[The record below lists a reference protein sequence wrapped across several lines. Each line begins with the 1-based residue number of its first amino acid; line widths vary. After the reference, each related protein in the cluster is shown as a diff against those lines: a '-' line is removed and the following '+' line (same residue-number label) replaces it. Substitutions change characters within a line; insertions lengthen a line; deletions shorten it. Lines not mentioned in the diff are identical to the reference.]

1 LGQVPLSVLCCTG
14 TFSIPV
20 RVVPRSL
27 NSSPLGDIAV
37 PCAFRNTVPFLCK
50 TTLFTCL
57 ALTVACTAATA
68 QQTAPTKNSGPA
80 AGFSALKLRQI
91 GPFRGGRVDA
101 VTGVPGQPFVYYF
114 GGTGGGVFK
123 TTNGGHTWEPITD
136 GQINFGSIGSI
147 AVAPSDPNVIYVGT
161 GESAIR
167 GNASHG
173 DGVYKS
179 LDAGKTWTHVG
190 LEDTQQIGQIRI
202 DPTNSDLVY
211 VAALGH
217 MAGPNAERGVFRS
230 KDGGKTWQKVLFK
243 SDKAGAIDLA
253 MDPTNPRVLYA
264 ALWQVVR
271 KPWTFESGGPDSS
284 IWKSTDGGD
293 TWKELTH
300 NPGMPK
306 GVLGRIGLTVSPAN
320 PERVWALIEAQ
331 EGGIFR
337 SDDAGATWTKLNG
350 DNSIKQRAWYYSQIF
365 ADPKSEDI
373 VYAVNTAF
381 FKSTDGGKTFGRIR
395 NQHGDNHD
403 MWIAP
408 EDPNRFIESSD
419 GGAQISFDGGKS
431 WSTEDNQPTGQFY
444 RVALDNDFPYHI
456 YGAQQD
462 NSTVEIA
469 SRSNSGTITERD
481 WHDVGGGE
489 SGWIAPDPLNSNF
502 VYAGSYDGL
511 LTRYDDKTGSMR
523 DVNAWPDNPMGSG
536 VEAMKYRFQWSFPLL
551 FSPHNPKRLYAGSN
565 VLLATTDEG
574 QHWTVMSPDLTRND
588 KSKQG
593 PSGGPITKDNTA
605 VEYYDTIFTVDESP
619 VKAGVIW
626 AGSDDGLIH
635 VTTDDGKNWQNVTPK
650 DMPEWIRIN
659 CIAASPF
666 DPGTA
671 YVAATMYLSDDF
683 HPFLFKTTDYGKT
696 WKKIVKGIPDND
708 FTRAIRP
715 DPNQKG
721 LLFAGT
727 ESHLYI
733 SYDDGEKWL
742 PFQLNLPAV
751 PVTDIAFQKR
761 DDDMVLAT
769 QGRGF
774 YVLDDM
780 PLVRALDPTKFE
792 RKDDVKLFPAKK
804 VIRIAGE
811 GGFGGGRRNLTAG
824 QNPASGATIYYFLK
838 DKPKGEVKLRFLD
851 SSGRLIREI
860 SSKPPAHGDGEEEDE
875 ERGPRNTLASAKEG
889 LNHYVWDLRYEKAVG
904 FPGLLMWDGS
914 LEGPEAI
921 PGEYKVELVVDGK
934 TETQNFSIVKD
945 PRAPTT
951 PEQFKEELAL
961 GLKIRDRVSDA
972 NNAVIHIRAMK
983 DQLKPYDASS
993 DDQVKSSAK
1002 KLTDELTAIEE
1013 NIYQTKL
1020 HADEDALNYPIK
1032 LNNKIA
1038 SVGGVVELSDVAP
1051 PAQAVEVFNELS
1063 AKLQVELDHL
1073 HQVETSGV
1081 SDFNKLVRE
1090 RNIPAVNPEAKPM
1103 AEKK

>member
-1 LGQVPLSVLCCTG
+1 MPNLIRLT
-14 TFSIPV
+14 
-20 RVVPRSL
+20 
-27 NSSPLGDIAV
+27 A
-37 PCAFRNTVPFLCK
+37 
-50 TTLFTCL
+50 L
-57 ALTVACTAATA
+57 ALAAFPLAASAQTAAPEK
-68 QQTAPTKNSGPA
+68 APGYVGA
-80 AGFSALKLRQI
+80 FDGMSALKLRQI
-91 GPFRGGRVDA
+91 GPFRGGRVGA
-101 VTGVPGQPFVYYF
+101 VTGVPGEPFVYYF
-114 GGTGGGVFK
+114 GATGGGVFK
-123 TTNGGHTWEPITD
+123 TVNGGHTWQPITD
-136 GQINFGSIGSI
+136 GHIDFGSIGSI
-147 AVAPSDPNVIYVGT
+147 AVAESDHNVIYVGT
-161 GESAIR
+161 GESTIR

-179 LDAGKTWTHVG
+179 TDAGKTWTHVG

-202 DPTNSDLVY
+202 DPKNPDLVY
-211 VAALGH
+211 VAAMGH

-230 KDGGKTWQKVLFK
+230 KDGGKTWQKILFK
-243 SDKAGAIDLA
+243 SENAGAVDLA
-253 MDPTNPRVLYA
+253 MDENNPRVLYA
-264 ALWQVVR
+264 AIWQVVR
-271 KPWTFESGGPDSS
+271 KPWTFESGGPDGG
-284 IWKSTDGGD
+284 IWKTTDGGD
-293 TWKELTH
+293 TWKDITH
-300 NPGMPK
+300 NPGLPK
-306 GVLGRIGLTVSPAN
+306 GVLGRIGVTVSPAN
-320 PERVWALIEAQ
+320 PDRVWALIEAQ
-331 EGGIFR
+331 EGGVFR

-365 ADPKSEDI
+365 ADPKNENT
-373 VYAVNTAF
+373 VYAVNTSF
-381 FKSTDGGKTFGRIR
+381 FRSTDGGKEFTRIR

-403 MWIAP
+403 LWIAP

-431 WSTEDNQPTGQFY
+431 WSTEDNQPTAQFY
-444 RVALDNDFPYHI
+444 RVAVDNDFPYHI

-462 NSTVEIA
+462 NSTVA
-469 SRSNSGTITERD
+469 TLSRGNDGAITERD

-489 SGWIAPDPLNSNF
+489 SGWIAPDPLDSNF

-511 LTRYDDKTGSMR
+511 LTRLDTKAGTMR

-551 FSPHNPKRLYAGSN
+551 FSPHNPKRLYAGSQY
-565 VLLATTDEG
+565 LLQTTDEG
-574 QHWTVMSPDLTRND
+574 QHWTAMSPDLTRND

-619 VKAGVIW
+619 LKAGLIW
-626 AGSDDGLIH
+626 VGSDDGLIH
-635 VTTDDGKNWQNVTPK
+635 LTQDDGKTWQNVTPK
-650 DMPEWIRIN
+650 DAPEWIRIN

-683 HPFLFKTTDYGKT
+683 HPFLWRTADYGKT
-696 WKKIVKGIPDND
+696 WQKIVDGIPADD

-733 SYDDGEKWL
+733 SYNDGDTWL

-774 YVLDDM
+774 YVMDDM
-780 PLVRALDPTKFE
+780 PLVRALDPAKFQKTE
-792 RKDDVKLFPAKK
+792 AVKLFPVKR
-804 VIRIAGE
+804 VLRIAG
-811 GGFGGGRRNLTAG
+811 GGEFGGGNPVAG
-824 QNPASGATIYYFLK
+824 QNPASGATFYYFLK
-838 DKPKGEVKLRFLD
+838 DKPKEEVKLRVLTA
-851 SSGRLIREI
+851 SGKLVREI
-860 SSKPPAHGDGEEEDE
+860 SSKPPAHPDGEEDGE
-875 ERGPRNTLASAKEG
+875 EFVPRNTLAPAKEG
-889 LNHYVWDLRYEKAVG
+889 LNRYVWDMRYEKATG

-914 LEGPEAI
+914 LDGPLAI
-921 PGEYKVELVVDGK
+921 PGEYKLELVVDGK
-934 TETQNFSIVKD
+934 TESENFTIVKD

-951 PEQFKEELAL
+951 PEQFDAELDL
-961 GLKIRDRVSDA
+961 GLKIRDRLTDA
-972 NNAVIHIRAMK
+972 NSAVIRIRAAK
-983 DQLKPYDASS
+983 DQLKPYLASANE
-993 DDQVKSSAK
+993 QVKTSAR
-1002 KLTDELTAIEE
+1002 KLTDEMTAIEE

-1020 HADEDALNYPIK
+1020 HADEDALNYPIR

-1038 SVGGVVELSDVAP
+1038 AVGAVVELSDIAP
-1051 PAQAVEVFNELS
+1051 TSQSVEVFNELS

-1073 HQVETSGV
+1073 RQVETKGV
-1081 SDFNKLVRE
+1081 QEFNKLVRDQ
-1090 RNIPAVNPEAKPM
+1090 NIPAIQPEPVKN
-1103 AEKK
+1103 

>member
-1 LGQVPLSVLCCTG
+1 MESRLFRIAAFTLVVLPLAALAQTPAPDKPAEEKPPGYVG
-14 TFSIPV
+14 
-20 RVVPRSL
+20 
-27 NSSPLGDIAV
+27 
-37 PCAFRNTVPFLCK
+37 PFD
-50 TTLFTCL
+50 
-57 ALTVACTAATA
+57 
-68 QQTAPTKNSGPA
+68 GM
-80 AGFSALKLRQI
+80 SALKLRQI
-91 GPFRGGRVDA
+91 GPFRGGRVGA
-101 VTGVPGQPFVYYF
+101 VAGVPGEPFVYYF
-114 GGTGGGVFK
+114 GATGGGVFK
-123 TTNGGHTWEPITD
+123 TINGGHTWQPISD
-136 GQINFGSIGSI
+136 GHINFGSIGSI
-147 AVAPSDPNVIYVGT
+147 AVADSDHNVIYVGT
-161 GESAIR
+161 GESTIR

-179 LDAGKTWTHVG
+179 TDAGKTWTHIG

-202 DPTNSDLVY
+202 DPKNPDLVY
-211 VAALGH
+211 VAAMGH

-243 SDKAGAIDLA
+243 SENAGAVDLA
-253 MDPTNPRVLYA
+253 MDENNPRVLYA
-264 ALWQVVR
+264 AIWQVVR
-271 KPWTFESGGPDSS
+271 KPWTFESGGPDGG

-293 TWKELTH
+293 NWKEITH
-300 NPGMPK
+300 NPGLPK
-306 GVLGRIGLTVSPAN
+306 GVLGRIGVTVSPAN
-320 PERVWALIEAQ
+320 PDRVWALIEAQ
-331 EGGIFR
+331 EGGVFR

-365 ADPKSEDI
+365 ADPKSENI
-373 VYAVNTAF
+373 VYAVNTSF
-381 FKSTDGGKTFGRIR
+381 FRSTDGGKNFSRIR

-403 MWIAP
+403 LWIAP
-408 EDPNRFIESSD
+408 ENPDRFIESSD
-419 GGAQISFDGGKS
+419 GGAQITFDGGKS

-444 RVALDNDFPYHI
+444 RVAVDNDFPYHI

-462 NSTVEIA
+462 NSTVA
-469 SRSNSGTITERD
+469 TLSRSNGGAITERD

-489 SGWIAPDPLNSNF
+489 SGWIASDPLDSNF

-511 LTRYDDKTGSMR
+511 LTRFDTKTGSMR

-551 FSPHNPKRLYAGSN
+551 FSPHDPKRLYAGSQF
-565 VLLATTDEG
+565 LLQTTDEG
-574 QHWTVMSPDLTRND
+574 QHWTAMSPDLTRND

-635 VTTDDGKNWQNVTPK
+635 VTTGDGKSWQNVTPK
-650 DMPEWIRIN
+650 DAPDWIRIN

-683 HPFLFKTTDYGKT
+683 HPFLWKTADYGKT
-696 WKKIVKGIPDND
+696 WKKIVNGIPADD
-708 FTRAIRP
+708 FTRVIRP
-715 DPNQKG
+715 DPNSKG

-774 YVLDDM
+774 YGLDDM
-780 PLVRALDPTKFE
+780 PLVRALDPAKFQ
-792 RKDDVKLFPAKK
+792 RSDAIKLFPVKRA
-804 VIRIAGE
+804 IRIAG
-811 GGFGGGRRNLTAG
+811 GGDFGPRRDPTAG
-824 QNPASGATIYYFLK
+824 ENPASGATIYYFLK
-838 DKPKGEVKLRFLD
+838 EKPNDEVKLRFLTA
-851 SSGRLIREI
+851 SGKLVREI
-860 SSKPPAHGDGEEEDE
+860 SSKPPAHPDGEEGGDDE
-875 ERGPRNTLASAKEG
+875 GPRNTLAPAKEG
-889 LNHYVWDLRYEKAVG
+889 LNRYVWDLRYEKATG

-914 LEGPEAI
+914 LDGPMAI

-934 TETQNFSIVKD
+934 TQSENFTLIKD

-951 PEQFKEELAL
+951 PQQFEEELAL
-961 GLKIRDRVSDA
+961 GLKIRDRVSEA
-972 NNAVIHIRAMK
+972 NSSVVRIRAAK
-983 DQLKPYDASS
+983 DQLKPYLASS
-993 DDQVKSSAK
+993 DDRVKTSSK
-1002 KLTDELTAIEE
+1002 QLTDQLTAIEE

-1020 HADEDALNYPIK
+1020 HADEDALNYPIR

-1038 SVGGVVELSDVAP
+1038 SVGGVVELSDISP
-1051 PAQAVEVFNELS
+1051 TAQSYKVFDELS

-1073 HQVETSGV
+1073 HQVETTGIQE
-1081 SDFNKLVRE
+1081 FNKLVRDQ
-1090 RNIPAVNPEAKPM
+1090 NIPAINPEP
-1103 AEKK
+1103 KKN

>member
-1 LGQVPLSVLCCTG
+1 MSGLLSMLSAPGFRQPARFVT
-14 TFSIPV
+14 
-20 RVVPRSL
+20 VVAIS
-27 NSSPLGDIAV
+27 
-37 PCAFRNTVPFLCK
+37 
-50 TTLFTCL
+50 
-57 ALTVACTAATA
+57 ALTTFAQTNSRHSAPPATQSAATDAA
-68 QQTAPTKNSGPA
+68 QPTSPEAKGPA
-80 AGFSALKLRQI
+80 AGFDALTLRQI

-101 VTGVPGQPFVYYF
+101 VCGVPGQPLVYYF

-123 TTNGGHTWEPITD
+123 TTDGGHTWHPITD
-136 GQINFGSIGSI
+136 GKINFGSIGSI

-179 LDAGKTWTHVG
+179 MDAGQTWAHVG
-190 LEDTQQIGQIRI
+190 LEDTQQIGQIRV
-202 DPTNSDLVY
+202 DPHDANLVY

-253 MDPTNPRVLYA
+253 MDVNNPRVLYA
-264 ALWQVVR
+264 SFWQVVR
-271 KPWTFESGGPDSS
+271 HPWTFESGGPDSG

-293 TWKELTH
+293 TWKDITH
-300 NPGMPK
+300 NEGLPK
-306 GVLGRIGLTVSPAN
+306 GVLGRIGLAVSPAN
-320 PERVWALIEAQ
+320 SERLWALIEAQ
-331 EGGIFR
+331 DGGIFR
-337 SDDAGATWTKLNG
+337 SDDAGKTWAKMNG
-350 DNSIKQRAWYYSQIF
+350 GNDIKQRAWYYSQVF
-365 ADPKSEDI
+365 ADPKDENTM
-373 VYAVNTAF
+373 YAVNVAF
-381 FKSTDGGKTFGRIR
+381 FRSTDGGKTFTRIR

-444 RVALDNDFPYHI
+444 RVSVDNDFPYHI

-462 NSTVEIA
+462 NTTVAIL
-469 SRSNSGTITERD
+469 SRSNSGAIGTSD

-489 SGWIAPDPLNSNF
+489 SGWVVSDPLNSRY

-511 LTRYDDKTGSMR
+511 LTRYDTLTASER
-523 DVNAWPDNPMGSG
+523 NINAWPDNPMGSG
-536 VEAMKYRFQWSFPLL
+536 VEAMKYRFQWSFPLV
-551 FSPHNPKRLYAGSN
+551 FSPHNPHRLYAGAN

-605 VEYYDTIFTVDESP
+605 VEYYDTIFTLDESP

-626 AGSDDGLIH
+626 VGSDDGLIH
-635 VTTDDGKNWQNVTPK
+635 VTQDDGKTWQNVTPK

-666 DPGTA
+666 EPGAA

-683 HPFLFKTTDYGKT
+683 RPFLYKTTNYGKT
-696 WKKIVKGIPDND
+696 WTKIVDGIPDND

-733 SYDDGEKWL
+733 SWDDGDHWL

-751 PVTDIAFQKR
+751 PVTDIAFQKQQ
-761 DDDMVLAT
+761 DDMVLAT

-774 YVLDDM
+774 YVLDDL
-780 PLVRALDPTKFE
+780 PLVRALNPASF
-792 RKDDVKLFPAKK
+792 RRSSDVVLFPVKRA
-804 VIRIAGE
+804 IRIDGG
-811 GGFGGGRRNLTAG
+811 GGFGRPAPGEGA
-824 QNPASGATIYYFLK
+824 NPPNGAVFYYFLK
-838 DKPKGEVKLRFLD
+838 DKPEGEVKLRITTADGKLV
-851 SSGRLIREI
+851 REV
-860 SSKPPAHGDGEEEDE
+860 SSKPKPDQEVRDE
-875 ERGPRNTLASAKEG
+875 EFGPRTPPVPAKAG
-889 LNHYVWDLRYEKAVG
+889 LNRYVWNLRYDDATG

-914 LEGPEAI
+914 LRGPLAS
-921 PGEYKVELVVDGK
+921 PGDYKVELLVGGK
-934 TETQNFSIVKD
+934 TFSQNFTVIKD

-951 PEQFKEELAL
+951 PEDFAKQLELA
-961 GLKIRDRVSDA
+961 LKIRDRVSQA
-972 NNAVIHIRAMK
+972 NQSVVDIRAAT
-983 DQLKPYDASS
+983 DQLKPYLASS
-993 DDQVKSSAK
+993 NGEVKKAAKDLSDQ
-1002 KLTDELTAIEE
+1002 LTAIEE
-1013 NIYQTKL
+1013 AIYQTKL
-1020 HADEDALNYPIK
+1020 KADEDALNYPIR
-1032 LNNKIA
+1032 LNNKLA
-1038 SVGGVVELSDVAP
+1038 SVENVVEDTDVAP
-1051 PAQAVEVFNELS
+1051 TAQSYAVYDKLS
-1063 AKLQVELDHL
+1063 AQLQTQLDQLQKL
-1073 HQVETSGV
+1073 ETSGIAG
-1081 SDFNKLVRE
+1081 FNKLVRDQ
-1090 RNIPAVNPEAKPM
+1090 NVPAVTVPAG
-1103 AEKK
+1103 KKEQPSS